1 MSNKQKADI
10 DSIEPSKSL
19 IDLSKA
25 HEDSL
30 DSTLIGYAI
39 ESLEDDIVLVE
50 FVDRHETGEEI
61 IRNGI
66 VVPANANPRA
76 WRIGRVIMQG
86 KSALT
91 TQQGDY
97 VTFPNN
103 MGIPVSNLIVK
114 SGDDFTT
121 VKRGQFI
128 NAQRI
133 FGKLHKLQPND
144 TE

>member
-114 SGDDFTT
+114 SGNDFTT

>member
-1 MSNKQKADI
+1 MSTKQKANI

-30 DSTLIGYAI
+30 DSTLIGYAV
-39 ESLEDDIVLVE
+39 ESLEDDIVLIE
-50 FVDRHETGEEI
+50 FVDRFETGEEI

-66 VVPANANPRA
+66 VVPANANPKA
-76 WRIGRVIMQG
+76 WRIGKVVMQG

-91 TQQGDY
+91 TSPGDY

-103 MGIPVSNLIVK
+103 MGIPVSNMVVK
-114 SGDDFTT
+114 SNGEFST

-144 TE
+144 SV

>member
-1 MSNKQKADI
+1 MSTQQKANI
-10 DSIEPSKSL
+10 DAIEPTESL

-30 DSTLIGYAI
+30 DSTLIGYAV
-39 ESLEDDIVLVE
+39 ESLEDDIVLIE
-50 FVDRHETGEEI
+50 FVDRFETGEEI

-66 VVPANANPRA
+66 VVPANANPKA
-76 WRIGRVIMQG
+76 WRVGRVVMQG

-91 TQQGDY
+91 TQPGDY

-103 MGIPVSNLIVK
+103 MGIPVSNLVIK
-114 SGDDFTT
+114 NDSKFETIG
-121 VKRGQFI
+121 RGQFI

-133 FGKLHKLQPND
+133 FGKLHRLKED
-144 TE
+144 EG

>member
-1 MSNKQKADI
+1 MSINSKVSI
-10 DSIEPSKSL
+10 DTIEPTKSL
-19 IDLSKA
+19 IDLSNA

-30 DSTLIGYAI
+30 DSTLIGYAVD
-39 ESLEDDIVLVE
+39 SLEDDIVLIE
-50 FVDRHETGEEI
+50 FVDRFETGEEI

-76 WRIGRVIMQG
+76 WRVGRVVMQG

-91 TQQGDY
+91 TKPGDF

-103 MGIPVSNLIVK
+103 LGIPVSNVVVK
-114 SGDDFTT
+114 TGKKFET
-121 VKRGQFI
+121 VKKGQFI

-133 FGKLHKLQPND
+133 FGKLHKLGPKD
-144 TE
+144 ST

>member
-1 MSNKQKADI
+1 MSIQQKANI
-10 DSIEPSKSL
+10 DAIEPTESL

-30 DSTLIGYAI
+30 DSTLIGYAV
-39 ESLEDDIVLVE
+39 ESLEDDIVLIE
-50 FVDRHETGEEI
+50 FVDRFEKGEEI

-66 VVPANANPRA
+66 VVPANANPKA
-76 WRIGRVIMQG
+76 WRVGRVVMQG

-91 TQQGDY
+91 TTPGDF

-103 MGIPVSNLIVK
+103 MGIPVSNLVIK
-114 SGDDFTT
+114 NKKGFETIS
-121 VKRGQFI
+121 RGQFI

-133 FGKLHKLQPND
+133 FGKLHKLQED
-144 TE
+144 EG

>member
-1 MSNKQKADI
+1 MSNQKANI
-10 DSIEPSKSL
+10 DAIEPTKSL
-19 IDLSKA
+19 IDLSNA

-30 DSTLIGYAI
+30 DSTLIGYAV

-50 FVDRHETGEEI
+50 FVDRLETGEEI

-66 VVPANANPRA
+66 VVPINASTKA
-76 WRIGRVIMQG
+76 WRIGQVVMQG

-91 TQQGDY
+91 TTAGDH

-103 MGIPVSNLIVK
+103 LGVPVSNIVVK
-114 SGDDFTT
+114 QPGGEFQT
-121 VKRGQFI
+121 VKKGQFI

-133 FGKLHKLQPND
+133 FGKLHKLAPED
-144 TE
+144 PV

>member
-1 MSNKQKADI
+1 MSQTQKANI
-10 DSIEPSKSL
+10 DAIEPSKSL
-19 IDLSKA
+19 IDLSNA

-30 DSTLIGYAI
+30 DSTLIGYAL
-39 ESLEDDIVLVE
+39 ESLEDDIVLIE
-50 FVDRHETGEEI
+50 FVDRFETGEEI

-76 WRIGRVIMQG
+76 WRVGQVVMQG
-86 KSALT
+86 PSALT
-91 TQQGDY
+91 SKPGDY

-103 MGIPVSNLIVK
+103 LGVPVSNVIVK
-114 SGDDFTT
+114 HGKKFKT

-133 FGKLHKLQPND
+133 FGKLQKLAD
-144 TE
+144 EDSK

>member
-1 MSNKQKADI
+1 MSIQQKANI
-10 DSIEPSKSL
+10 DAIEPTESL

-30 DSTLIGYAI
+30 DSTLIGYAV
-39 ESLEDDIVLVE
+39 ESLEDDIVLIE
-50 FVDRHETGEEI
+50 FVDRFEKGEEI

-66 VVPANANPRA
+66 VVPANANPKA
-76 WRIGRVIMQG
+76 WRVGRVVMQG

-91 TQQGDY
+91 TTPGDF

-103 MGIPVSNLIVK
+103 MGIPVSNLVIK
-114 SGDDFTT
+114 NKEGFETIS
-121 VKRGQFI
+121 RGQFI

-133 FGKLHKLQPND
+133 FGKLHKLQED
-144 TE
+144 EG